1 VADAG
6 PPIGLDGPDPDR
18 AICSI
23 PDASK
28 RPGIA
33 SLASPG
39 VRTSELSTRP
49 PVASYGPGAAS
60 VPRRACLAILRA
72 ADAIA
77 ADEIGPTSADSVRA
91 KIDHDEFIDSL
102 GG

>member
-1 VADAG
+1 MAEG
-6 PPIGLDGPDPDR
+6 PVGSGPGGPE
-18 AICSI
+18 A
-23 PDASK
+23 AT

-33 SLASPG
+33 PIASPG

-60 VPRRACLAILRA
+60 VPRRASLAILQA

-77 ADEIGPTSADSVRA
+77 AEEIGPTSAEGVRA
-91 KIDHDEFIDSL
+91 KIENDEFIESL